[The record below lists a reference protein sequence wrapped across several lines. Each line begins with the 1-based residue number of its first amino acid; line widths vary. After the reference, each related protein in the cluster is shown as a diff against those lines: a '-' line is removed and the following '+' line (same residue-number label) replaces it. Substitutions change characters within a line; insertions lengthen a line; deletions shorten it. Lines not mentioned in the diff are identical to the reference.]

1 MRKNNGFGV
10 LSLMNIFDILGPVMI
25 GPSSSHTAGA
35 ARMGYMA
42 RRLLGEEPARVHIGM
57 YGSFAATGKGHGT
70 DKAIVGGI
78 LGMKPDDLD
87 IPASFEIAEKRGVQI
102 KIEQINL
109 RDAHPNTAVIT
120 AEGISGRSVKIQASS
135 LGGGRI
141 VINKL
146 DDIEVNCS
154 CEIPTL
160 IIHNQ
165 DTPGYVA
172 DVTLRLLEHDVNIA
186 NMSLYRRKRGG
197 VAVMVIEVDQPIPM
211 ETVKWLESRKGIIKV
226 TYIDIGEN

>member
-1 MRKNNGFGV
+1 M
-10 LSLMNIFDILGPVMI
+10 
-25 GPSSSHTAGA
+25 T
-35 ARMGYMA
+35 
-42 RRLLGEEPARVHIGM
+42 RRLLGEEPVKAHIGM

-70 DKAIVGGI
+70 DKALVGGL
-78 LGMKPDDLD
+78 LGMQPDDMD
-87 IPASFEIAEKRGVQI
+87 IPHSFRIAAEKGLNLMFETV
-102 KIEQINL
+102 NL

-120 AEGISGRSVKIQASS
+120 AVGASGRTIKVQASS

-141 VINKL
+141 MINKL

-160 IIHNQ
+160 IIHNE

-197 VAVMVIEVDQPIPM
+197 IAVMVIEVDQPIPP
-211 ETVKWLESRKGIIKV
+211 ETVKWLESRRGIIKV

>member
-1 MRKNNGFGV
+1 
-10 LSLMNIFDILGPVMI
+10 MNIFDILGPVMI

-42 RRLLGEEPARVHIGM
+42 RRLLGEEPVNVHIGM

-70 DKAIVGGI
+70 DKALIGGL

-87 IPASFEIAEKRGVQI
+87 LPRSFEIACERGMNFT
-102 KIEQINL
+102 IEQVNL

-120 AEGISGRSVKIQASS
+120 AESVSGRNVKIQAAS

-197 VAVMVIEVDQPIPM
+197 VAVMVIEVDQPIPQ
-211 ETVKWLESRKGIIKV
+211 ETVKWLESRNGIIKV
-226 TYIDIGEN
+226 TYIDVGEN

>member
-1 MRKNNGFGV
+1 
-10 LSLMNIFDILGPVMI
+10 MNIFDILGPVMI

-42 RRLLGEEPARVHIGM
+42 RRLLGEEPVNVHIGM

-70 DKAIVGGI
+70 DKALVGGL

-87 IPASFEIAEKRGVQI
+87 LPRSFEMAQERGMRFA
-102 KIEQINL
+102 IEQVNL

-120 AEGISGRSVKIQASS
+120 AESASGRSVKIQAAS

-197 VAVMVIEVDQPIPM
+197 VAVMVIEVDQPIPQ
-211 ETVKWLESRKGIIKV
+211 ETVKWLESRNGIIKV
-226 TYIDIGEN
+226 TYINVGEN

>member
-1 MRKNNGFGV
+1 
-10 LSLMNIFDILGPVMI
+10 MNIFDILGPVMV

-35 ARMGYMA
+35 ARMGYMT
-42 RRLLGEEPARVHIGM
+42 RRLLGEEPVKAHIGM
-57 YGSFAATGKGHGT
+57 FGSFAATGKGHGT
-70 DKAIVGGI
+70 DKALVGGL
-78 LGMKPDDLD
+78 LGMMPDDMD
-87 IPASFEIAEKRGVQI
+87 IPVSFEIAKERGLD
-102 KIEQINL
+102 IEIETVSL

-120 AEGISGRSVKIQASS
+120 AVGASGRTVKVQTSS

-141 VINKL
+141 MINKL

-186 NMSLYRRKRGG
+186 NMSLHRRKRGG
-197 VAVMVIEVDQPIPM
+197 VAVMVIEVDQPIPQK
-211 ETVKWLESRKGIIKV
+211 TIKDLESRNGIIKV

>member
-1 MRKNNGFGV
+1 
-10 LSLMNIFDILGPVMI
+10 MNIFDILGPVMI

-42 RRLLGEEPARVHIGM
+42 RRLLGEEPVNVHIGM

-70 DKAIVGGI
+70 DKALVGGL

-87 IPASFEIAEKRGVQI
+87 LPRSFEMAQERGMCFA
-102 KIEQINL
+102 IEQVNL

-120 AEGISGRSVKIQASS
+120 AESASGRSVKIQAAS

-197 VAVMVIEVDQPIPM
+197 VAVMVIEVDQPIPQ
-211 ETVKWLESRKGIIKV
+211 ETVKWLESRNGIIKV
-226 TYIDIGEN
+226 TYIDVGEN

>member
-1 MRKNNGFGV
+1 
-10 LSLMNIFDILGPVMI
+10 
-25 GPSSSHTAGA
+25 
-35 ARMGYMA
+35 MGYMA
-42 RRLLGEEPARVHIGM
+42 RRLLGEEPVNVHIGM

-70 DKAIVGGI
+70 DKALIGGL

-87 IPASFEIAEKRGVQI
+87 LPRSFEIACERGMNFT
-102 KIEQINL
+102 IEQVNL

-120 AEGISGRSVKIQASS
+120 AESVSGRNVKIQAAS

-197 VAVMVIEVDQPIPM
+197 VAVMVIEVDQPIPQ
-211 ETVKWLESRKGIIKV
+211 ETVKWLESRNGIIKV
-226 TYIDIGEN
+226 TYIDVGEN

>member
-1 MRKNNGFGV
+1 
-10 LSLMNIFDILGPVMI
+10 MNIFDILGPVMI

-42 RRLLGEEPARVHIGM
+42 RRLLGEEPVNVHIGM

-70 DKAIVGGI
+70 DKALVGGL

-87 IPASFEIAEKRGVQI
+87 LPRSFEMAQERGMRFA
-102 KIEQINL
+102 IEQVNL

-120 AEGISGRSVKIQASS
+120 AESASGRSVKIQAAS

-197 VAVMVIEVDQPIPM
+197 VAVMVIEVDQPIPQ
-211 ETVKWLESRKGIIKV
+211 ETVKWLESRNGIIKV
-226 TYIDIGEN
+226 TYIDVGEN

>member
-1 MRKNNGFGV
+1 
-10 LSLMNIFDILGPVMI
+10 MNIFDILGPVMI

-42 RRLLGEEPARVHIGM
+42 RRLLGEEPVSVHIGM

-70 DKAIVGGI
+70 DKALIGGL

-87 IPASFEIAEKRGVQI
+87 LPHSFEIAQEKGMCFT
-102 KIEQINL
+102 IEQINL

-120 AEGISGRSVKIQASS
+120 AMSASGRSVKIQAAS

-154 CEIPTL
+154 CEMPTL
-160 IIHNQ
+160 IIHNH

-197 VAVMVIEVDQPIPM
+197 IAVMVIEVDQPIPQ
-211 ETVKWLESRKGIIKV
+211 ETVKWLESRNGIVKV